1 LLAMAICTYEQNVDR
16 IYYAM
21 GIAMN
26 LFVWFEMNLHT
37 YMIVHVDNTSPNV
50 VILQVWYFSWKLLP
64 LRVVQLGWPTC
75 ELGTVSLKNRFFWF
89 SLFFF

>member
-1 LLAMAICTYEQNVDR
+1 MWLKKTFFLYTKKNRNSLFSILLATAICTYEQNVDT

-50 VILQVWYFSWKLLP
+50 VILQV
-64 LRVVQLGWPTC
+64 
-75 ELGTVSLKNRFFWF
+75 
-89 SLFFF
+89 